1 MTAPDVVIQL
11 ILPIAAILAARNAA
25 AEDLGVGLVLLGVA
39 IEIGLTAEHAVA
51 SATGRACRSLMRD
64 VGRDGIAVDSADG
77 IWGFH
82 GRILIGVQIR
92 CRELMLVVAIA
103 VGGSGVGTHHG
114 E

>member
-25 AEDLGVGLVLLGVA
+25 AEDLGVGLVLLSVA
-39 IEIGLTAEHAVA
+39 IEIGLTAENAVA
-51 SATGRACRSLMRD
+51 DATGRACRSLMRD
-64 VGRDGIAVDSADG
+64 VGRDGT
-77 IWGFH
+77 WGLH
-82 GRILIGVQIR
+82 GRILIGVQVR

-103 VGGSGVGTHHG
+103 IGGSGVGTHHG